1 MIEPEEDLSD
11 YSKDEESAELLEMK
25 VPMDHGGLRL
35 DQALV
40 KLLPEYSRSRLQ
52 GWIEQGM
59 VILNGSPATVKQKVW
74 GGETISVSPQIHPSE
89 QPYLAED
96 IPLDIVYEDDA
107 ILVINK
113 PVGLVVHPGSG
124 NWQGTLLNALLHHA
138 PGLASVPRAGIVHRL
153 DKDTSGLMV
162 VAKTLIAQTALVRQ
176 MQKRTVK
183 REYLALVWGEMDYGG
198 VVDKPIGRHPS
209 QRVKMAVIEGGK
221 EAITHYSVE
230 ANFPSCTLVR
240 CRLET
245 GRTHQIRVHLTSI
258 GHPLVGDSVYQKGVQ
273 KCAPQL
279 RELLNGFPRQALHA
293 TQLDLEHPVTGEW
306 MEFHAPL
313 PEDMEELLDAIDE
326 AGDGAA

>member
-11 YSKDEESAELLEMK
+11 YSKDEESADLLEMK

-59 VILNGSPATVKQKVW
+59 VMLNGSPTTVKQKVW

-124 NWQGTLLNALLHHA
+124 NWQGRLLNAL
-138 PGLASVPRAGIVHRL
+138 
-153 DKDTSGLMV
+153 
-162 VAKTLIAQTALVRQ
+162 
-176 MQKRTVK
+176 
-183 REYLALVWGEMDYGG
+183 
-198 VVDKPIGRHPS
+198 
-209 QRVKMAVIEGGK
+209 
-221 EAITHYSVE
+221 
-230 ANFPSCTLVR
+230 
-240 CRLET
+240 
-245 GRTHQIRVHLTSI
+245 
-258 GHPLVGDSVYQKGVQ
+258 
-273 KCAPQL
+273 
-279 RELLNGFPRQALHA
+279 
-293 TQLDLEHPVTGEW
+293 
-306 MEFHAPL
+306 
-313 PEDMEELLDAIDE
+313 
-326 AGDGAA
+326 